1 MGEIRENAKK
11 KKKKKKKKKMVRN
24 AILRILSTHTSKSA
38 ENRPRKIDFT
48 IFRLEGCL
56 TILTVDFGGQNFKS
70 AKQGQ
75 SVQKSRKSRFRDNT
89 FYRGRIRQ
97 RIVSDTQKNVCS
109 TRRRDPCVQ
118 EKFA

>member
-24 AILRILSTHTSKSA
+24 ALLHILSTHTSKSA

-48 IFRLEGCL
+48 IFSLTLQKLVLE
-56 TILTVDFGGQNFKS
+56 VDFGGRNFKS

-75 SVQKSRKSRFRDNT
+75 SVQKSRKSGFRDNT
-89 FYRGRIRQ
+89 FYRGFDRP
-97 RIVSDTQKNVCS
+97 KN
-109 TRRRDPCVQ
+109 R
-118 EKFA
+118 F